1 MDVIDRVLLNQIQT
15 RFPVEANPYRTLGG
29 LANVTEQEA
38 YEHIQGLRR
47 EGVIRRLGGVFD
59 SHKLG
64 YTSTLCAAKVPEDKI
79 PILTDFLAALPGVT
93 HNYLRN
99 HEYNMWFTVIAPE
112 QAGVERILTQAREIS
127 GIQAIYSL
135 PALRMFK
142 IKVDF
147 DLTAKSDD
155 QSSPDNIGLEPGGEQ
170 PSTELTN
177 EVNYKLSVEDV
188 ALVRILQGDLP
199 ASLTP
204 FADLADEVQSTE
216 EEVLARVRNLLQ
228 VGAMRRF
235 GAVLRHQKAGFVA
248 NAMGVWCVPEQRA
261 VEVGKIMASFKEVSH
276 CYQRPTLVD
285 WPYNL
290 FTMVHG
296 RSVDDC
302 KAVIERIAQATGVW
316 EYGMLF
322 STKELKKTSMQYF
335 MEEEE

>member
-1 MDVIDRVLLNQIQT
+1 VDVIDRVLLNQIQT
-15 RFPVEANPYRTLGG
+15 RFPVEANPYRTLGE

-147 DLTAKSDD
+147 DLTAKPDD
-155 QSSPDNIGLEPGGEQ
+155 QNVDTLGQQPVEEQ
-170 PSTELTN
+170 PDLESASEG
-177 EVNYKLSVEDV
+177 NYKLSAEDV

-248 NAMGVWCVPEQRA
+248 NAMGVWCVPEERA

-276 CYQRPTLVD
+276 CYQRPTLAD

-302 KAVIERIAQATGVW
+302 KVVIERIAQATGVQ